1 MDVEGVRS
9 HVVLAGEAGG
19 VGLGED
25 EDVLVAV
32 VDVVVLYVLQGTG
45 IGTPV
50 SLHGQDRLAIVLQ
63 RGGGAEATLSSRDLV
78 MMIEQLFVPVLPT
91 VVSKVFLV
99 LKKTTLGY
107 QIPVAS

>member
-63 RGGGAEATLSSRDLV
+63 KWG
-78 MMIEQLFVPVLPT
+78 
-91 VVSKVFLV
+91 
-99 LKKTTLGY
+99 
-107 QIPVAS
+107 